1 MNVLATHP
9 YSKVVREVTKL
20 EKTAVEDKRML
31 YLYSDKL
38 VTAYREFPIHEI
50 IDMSFR
56 EVGGSGGLLYVHT
69 VGGVFSYTVESSPM
83 EFIHTFKEYVG
94 K

>member
-1 MNVLATHP
+1 MDVLATQR
-9 YSKVVREVTKL
+9 YSKVVRKVTKL

-31 YLYSDKL
+31 YLYPDRL

-83 EFIHTFKEYVG
+83 EFIRTFKDYVG